1 MPIST
6 ERAKE
11 VCKAVVLDD
20 SERAQLLGRRDII
33 KVLESP
39 LLSEDDKDTYI
50 VDFLKSN
57 VAGEIQILCRHHAWL
72 HAMLPT
78 LYFAILNIF
87 FLLHG
92 QAVKLVT
99 ILELEVGIF
108 FLFMLH
114 FFEPRLT
121 VVVLHPS
128 SFTPKHML
136 CPASPC
142 TSIASRCDH
151 TSPSPNFHWGTEA
164 VCFPCIVMHDAE
176 VVSEGRPSITQCS
189 T

>member
-11 VCKAVVLDD
+11 ACKAVILDD

-50 VDFLKSN
+50 VDFLKIN
-57 VAGEIQILCRHHAWL
+57 VAGEIRILCCHHAWL

-92 QAVKLVT
+92 QAVELVT
-99 ILELEVGIF
+99 LLELEVGII
-108 FLFMLH
+108 FLFTLH
-114 FFEPRLT
+114 ILEPRLT
-121 VVVLHPS
+121 VVVLHHIV
-128 SFTPKHML
+128 TPPCIPL
-136 CPASPC
+136 ASP
-142 TSIASRCDH
+142 
-151 TSPSPNFHWGTEA
+151 PSTCYALH
-164 VCFPCIVMHDAE
+164 
-176 VVSEGRPSITQCS
+176 RPVPQSYPDVITRPPRPIFIGDRRLA
-189 T
+189 